1 MLTCSRFY
9 TRRQT
14 QGNKHRHKQTC
25 LEFPQQVGFNIHL
38 VKACENFGKTSIQS
52 CAMDFDE
59 GLPFAKKRRG
69 GLQQRLGAQ
78 RREEEAT
85 GVTVDQPSLLAEWL
99 KEQWAWGKMSPQL
112 VQHVAA
118 LAKRDMVAANA
129 TNIPED
135 LHKLSMLGTEGA
147 HANNCHRDLQALVA
161 NVSKLPEPLQ
171 VFLPMKLKGNQ
182 ALQSIMLP
190 HMVMHHVWVHY
201 QSYWQN
207 FFLAQWNK
215 WPASILER
223 VPAPPINA
231 TPLAEA
237 PGVDHCAIH
246 PCQFLQERKTVK
258 HVLWPAV
265 CVFGQDNWMA
275 SCIPINL
282 HGDSVPTVGCG
293 KVWSKLMQCY
303 SWAGLLTVG
312 STKERSFFIYGAPGH
327 SNFGLLLAI

>member
-1 MLTCSRFY
+1 MPVHMADCQFKCCLLPSMLTCSRFY

-59 GLPFAKKRRG
+59 GLPFAKKKRRG

-171 VFLPMKLKGNQ
+171 IFLPMKLKGNQ

-201 QSYWQN
+201 QSYWQK
-207 FFLAQWNK
+207 FF
-215 WPASILER
+215 
-223 VPAPPINA
+223 
-231 TPLAEA
+231 
-237 PGVDHCAIH
+237 
-246 PCQFLQERKTVK
+246 
-258 HVLWPAV
+258 
-265 CVFGQDNWMA
+265 
-275 SCIPINL
+275 SCPMEQ
-282 HGDSVPTVGCG
+282 VAC
-293 KVWSKLMQCY
+293 
-303 SWAGLLTVG
+303 
-312 STKERSFFIYGAPGH
+312 F
-327 SNFGLLLAI
+327 NFGKSSSTTHQCDTIG